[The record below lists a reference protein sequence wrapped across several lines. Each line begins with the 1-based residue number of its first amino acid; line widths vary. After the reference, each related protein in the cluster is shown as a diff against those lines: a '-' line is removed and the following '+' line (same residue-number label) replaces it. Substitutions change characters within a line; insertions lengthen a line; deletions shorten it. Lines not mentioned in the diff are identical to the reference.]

1 VLSENTAGSPMD
13 EKIKYTNLSLNKI
26 CELMGENDCAVS
38 RYQAKQ
44 LLKKHGYKRRTMVKN
59 QTMKQVK
66 NRNEQFLKIK
76 ALIKQYKES
85 GSPIISIDVKKK
97 EQLGNFYR
105 DGDFYGTCEL
115 EVYDHDFN
123 SFSTGVII
131 PHGIYDIVR
140 NEGYI
145 TIGTSKD
152 TSEFSCDNIEKWWN
166 TVGVKQYPNATEIL
180 ILADGGGS
188 NSSSHYIFKQDLQN
202 LADKLKL
209 SIRMAH
215 YPPYTSKYNPIE
227 HRLFPHVTRACKGV
241 VFSSVEL
248 VAELMSKTSTKTGLK
263 VIVDINEKIYQTGRK
278 VVDGFKKNMKIIFD
292 DFLGKWN
299 YTAVRQSS

>member
-1 VLSENTAGSPMD
+1 MN
-13 EKIKYTNLSLNKI
+13 EKIKYTNLTLNKI
-26 CELMGENDCAVS
+26 CELMEKNGCTIS

-44 LLKKHGYKRRTMVKN
+44 LLKKHGYVRRTMQKTG
-59 QTMKQVK
+59 TMKQVK

-76 ALIKQYKES
+76 SLVSEYKKE
-85 GSPIISIDVKKK
+85 GIPVISIDVKKK

-105 DGDFYGTCEL
+105 DGDFYGTCKL
-115 EVYDHDFN
+115 EVYDHDFS
-123 SFSTGVII
+123 SFGSGVII
-131 PHGIYDIVR
+131 PHGIYDMVR

-166 TVGVKQYPNATEIL
+166 DVGVYHYPNATEIL

-202 LADKLKL
+202 LAIKLGL

-248 VAELMSKTSTKTGLK
+248 VAALMSKTSTKTGLK

-278 VVDGFKKNMKIIFD
+278 IFDGFKQNMKISFD

-299 YTAVRQSS
+299 YMAFSAS